1 MKKNILYLLAFI
13 TVIVA
18 ACNPLKDEINNI
30 KPVPFTKTLNLTLDA
45 TDYALLPSSNYA
57 AKAGYFATVAD
68 ANASI
73 AVILNAKYPQL
84 DNGSLAYITYNS
96 LPAQIKL
103 ADSVASYTAY
113 TVTDADYL
121 AINKNSNKNFT
132 TAKAIEFLGSK
143 FPMPAEK
150 QLQSL
155 TYVYFESG
163 STTSAG
169 IPAADSFLYLNG
181 AWTKIYQVTAAQYT
195 SVGKGSYFNFATAD
209 EVNFNSFFNSF
220 LKGDAVVSSTAKT
233 GDTKYVSYLFYNS
246 SSRINSRR
254 VNTLQFDG
262 LNWVYKAIPSGPLT
276 FIKQDGK
283 WIPDPTIYYTMTA
296 TDYTNLNL
304 AGVTYTFGTAANRG
318 NVAQYKSFNIS
329 ATNGTQWT
337 NAEIVEALK
346 YTLNAKYPNAAA
358 NPQLPYVITYYA
370 YSGKYAYVP
379 VKFFKTA
386 TGFELAAEQ

>member
-1 MKKNILYLLAFI
+1 MKKNILYLLAFVTI
-13 TVIVA
+13 IFA

-30 KPVPFTKTLNLTLDA
+30 KPNPYKKDLVLTLTTTYATVDAANAAIAKTLNST
-45 TDYALLPSSNYA
+45 
-57 AKAGYFATVAD
+57 
-68 ANASI
+68 
-73 AVILNAKYPQL
+73 YPQL
-84 DNGSLAYITYNS
+84 ADGSKAFVTYNN
-96 LPAQIKL
+96 LPTQIKV
-103 ADSVASYTAY
+103 ADSAAAYTAY

-121 AINKNSNKNFT
+121 AINKNNNKNFT
-132 TAKAIEFLGSK
+132 TAKAIEFLVAK
-143 FPMPAEK
+143 YPAPADK

-155 TYVYFESG
+155 TYVYYESG

-181 AWTKIYQVTAAQYT
+181 TWVKIYQVTSAQYT
-195 SVGKGSYFNFATAD
+195 SVGKGSYFNFAVTD
-209 EVNFNSFFNSF
+209 EASLNGYFNAF
-220 LKGDAVVSSTAKT
+220 LKSDAVVSSTAKT
-233 GDTKYVSYLFYNS
+233 GDIKYVSYVFYNS
-246 SSRINSRR
+246 SNKVNSRR
-254 VNTLQFDG
+254 VNTLLFDG
-262 LNWVYKAIPSGPLT
+262 TNWLYKALPSTPLT
-276 FIKQDGK
+276 FIKQDGT